1 MNANYLAAAKK
12 AEHLRIKMSLT
23 SLQPVNIFDIC
34 EVLDVT
40 VRFVEV
46 DMEGMYFS
54 TESGISPTIVLS
66 NRRPM
71 QRRVFTCA
79 HELGHHLFG
88 HGSKVDSVSEDPG
101 SEAHYNDE
109 ERLVDTFAGVLLMP
123 VAGVQ
128 KEFKTRGWSPGTASE
143 MEFYVIACL
152 FGVGFRT
159 LVTHCKVHSLISADR
174 ANLLAK
180 TIPAKL
186 FRKFCNEDLS
196 PAPFKVID
204 GLSKLN
210 TSDVEVNSYILV
222 PVDSVVEG
230 DHIVAVG
237 YGPGGKIFKA
247 LRPGIVRVYSALK
260 DFGCFVRVQKMNYVG
275 LAEYRHLEDEDI

>member
-1 MNANYLAAAKK
+1 MNANYLVAAKK

-34 EVLDVT
+34 QSLDVT

-46 DMEGMYFS
+46 ELEGMYFS
-54 TESGISPTIVLS
+54 TESGISPTIVIS
-66 NRRPM
+66 KRRPM

-101 SEAHYNDE
+101 AAAHYNDE

-128 KEFKTRGWSPGTASE
+128 KEFKLRGWNPAAASE

-152 FGVGFRT
+152 FGVGFKT
-159 LVTHCKVHSLISADR
+159 LVTHCKVHNLISTDR

-186 FRKFCNEDLS
+186 FRKFCNAHLA
-196 PAPFKVID
+196 PAPFKLID
-204 GLSKLN
+204 GLSRLN
-210 TSDVEVNSYILV
+210 TTDVEVDSYILL
-222 PVDSVVEG
+222 PIDTVVEG
-230 DHIVAVG
+230 EHIAVAG
-237 YGPGGKIFKA
+237 EGPGGKIFKA
-247 LRPGIVRVYSALK
+247 LRPGIVRVYSALR
-260 DFGCFVRVQKMNYVG
+260 DFGCFVRIQKMNYVG